1 MSVGDGV
8 ASDSFVAAVEAI
20 YDSAT
25 QPSHWARAL
34 EMVAGVF
41 GDVGANL
48 IWRRDDG
55 SFGAIVSP
63 SLLPFAEEWNKW
75 QHADIRAQR
84 VNEVSARFDV
94 VTDRHLVTAQE
105 VEEHPFYTQFLVPN
119 GFGWLASA
127 AVSPDPGMEVWIS
140 IQRAKAKDPFSDE
153 ELATLARLGRHA
165 EQSLRLSVRLFDA
178 EVSKLGLADA
188 LARVGIGVFALDSL
202 TRVLFSN
209 LAGERLLGDG
219 LKIVNE
225 RLFVSASQER
235 KALDSA
241 MERMIRAA
249 PDDAGGAPKPIL
261 IHRERLER
269 PLTLYVLP
277 ILARGLD
284 HAAAQFLTHARAIVL
299 VIDPQADAPAD
310 PALVRD
316 VLGLTLGEARVAAL
330 VGFGL
335 TPRAAAEKLCIGEE
349 TARVV
354 LKRVFAKAGVSR
366 QSELTAL
373 LTKLVLR

>member
-1 MSVGDGV
+1 
-8 ASDSFVAAVEAI
+8 
-20 YDSAT
+20 
-25 QPSHWARAL
+25 
-34 EMVAGVF
+34 MVAGVF